1 MIALYRISD
10 GSNASKVKLPNAT
23 KQHCLENF
31 LKEFPPEIVHLYAD
45 SAKWAYPETLEWLHS
60 LGCKVFKTNSKGN
73 SLSFLN
79 VVEEALKLP
88 DTETVYFV
96 EDDYLHLPNSFTV
109 LDEGLQM
116 ADYVSLYDHPDKYIP
131 ATDGG
136 NPFVESDGGEVTKV
150 YLSKTTHWKL
160 TNSTTMTFA
169 TRVIT
174 LREDYDVWR
183 KHCQDNIPHDFDAFI
198 ELREK
203 GRSLIT
209 PIPGYSTHCEA
220 KWTSPLTDWPTI

>member
-1 MIALYRISD
+1 MIVLYRISD

-23 KQHCLENF
+23 KRHCLENF
-31 LKEFPPEIVHLYAD
+31 LTEFPSEIVHLYAD
-45 SAKWAYPETLEWLHS
+45 KVKPETLEWLKS
-60 LGCKVFKTNSKGN
+60 LGCRVTETSSKGN

-88 DTETVYFV
+88 DSETVYFV

-109 LDEGLQM
+109 LEEGLRM
-116 ADYVSLYDHPDKYIP
+116 ADYVSLYDHPDKYLP
-131 ATDGG
+131 RQLGG
-136 NPFVESDGGEVTKV
+136 NPFVEYDGGEVTKV
-150 YLSKTTHWKL
+150 YLSKTAHWKL

-169 TRVIT
+169 TKVSI
-174 LREDYDVWR
+174 LREDYEVWKR
-183 KHCQDNIPHDFDAFI
+183 HCQDNIPHDFDAFI

-209 PIPGYSTHCEA
+209 PIPGYSTHCET
-220 KWTSPLTDWPTI
+220 KWTSPLTDWDTI